1 MTLPG
6 GKLTALASHPTKAEE
21 LYISINIGSK
31 LECLLLT
38 VTAVF
43 DQLSQISQLDD
54 AYLSFTS
61 MVGSLALPKYN
72 ELKKQ
77 TQ

>member
-21 LYISINIGSK
+21 LYISIILGNK

-43 DQLSQISQLDD
+43 DQLSQISELGEE
-54 AYLSFTS
+54 YLSCTS
-61 MVGSLALPKYN
+61 LVGSWPDAN
-72 ELKKQ
+72 IMN
-77 TQ
+77 